1 MKYEKPEVLNVNNAA
16 DLILGTKPGS
26 PKPDN
31 NQTET
36 AGAYEADE

>member
-1 MKYEKPEVLNVNNAA
+1 MKYEKPEVLNTNKAS
-16 DLILGTKPGS
+16 DLILGQKPGS
-26 PKPDN
+26 PRPDN